1 MKDVTT
7 WYSERLDRD
16 MTVARWGHYGT
27 PLLLFP
33 TAGGDAQEVERNGLI
48 GALWEP
54 IEAGRLKVY
63 SCDSAAGQTWL
74 SGQHSWDYCCAF
86 QNRFDSF
93 IYEELVPA
101 IHTDCGTPGLEIMLA
116 GASIGAFNA
125 VASLCRHPDIFTSAI
140 AMSGTYDLERLLGF
154 QATQEFYFS
163 SPLLYLPNLDG
174 GQQLDTLRRRFVV
187 LAFGQGDA
195 EDPEESRRM
204 GQALG
209 AKGIPNR
216 VDAWGPEYPHDWPTW
231 RDMLPRYLEELR
243 V

>member
-7 WYSERLDRD
+7 WYSERLGRD

-48 GALWEP
+48 AALWEP

-93 IYEELVPA
+93 VYEELVPA
-101 IHTDCGTPGLEIMLA
+101 IHTDCHAPGLEIMVA

-174 GQQLDTLRRRFVV
+174 GRQLDALRRRFVV

-231 RDMLPRYLEELR
+231 RDMLPRYLAELR